1 MDACVASDFPPEQPP
16 LIALS
21 GIGELRSMIK
31 SLCIFCGSRHGAAS
45 EFRTQAAKLGELC
58 GQHAIE
64 VVYGGGHV
72 GLMGVIA
79 DSAMAAGGTV
89 TGLIPEHLLQREA
102 GHRTISELIVTET
115 MFDRK
120 DQMIARSD
128 AFAVL
133 PGGLGTLDELFEV
146 LTLSQL
152 ACHDKPIILI
162 NINGFWDPLKALIDQ
177 VVENGFA
184 DPDTS
189 SMMQTVDNVDD
200 VLSALGVGSV
210 EAA

>member
-1 MDACVASDFPPEQPP
+1 
-16 LIALS
+16 
-21 GIGELRSMIK
+21 MIK
-31 SLCIFCGSRHGAAS
+31 SLCIFCGSRHGTAS
-45 EFRTQAAKLGELC
+45 EHRLQAAKLGELC
-58 GQHAIE
+58 GRHDVE

-72 GLMGVIA
+72 GLMGVVA
-79 DSAMAAGGTV
+79 DAAMAAGGTV

-102 GHRTISELIVTET
+102 GHRAISELIVTEN

-120 DQMIARSD
+120 DQMIARSG
-128 AFAVL
+128 AFAIL

-146 LTLSQL
+146 LTLRQL

-162 NINGFWDPLKALIDQ
+162 NINGFWDPLKILIDHI
-177 VVENGFA
+177 VDGGFA

-189 SMMQTVDNVDD
+189 SMMQVVDHVNG
-200 VLSALGVGSV
+200 VLPALGMGGA